1 MNQDITNLTLRQ
13 LQLEAARI
21 ISSMEATNDN
31 IYKFNKESRHDSTG
45 WYKAAITWYIKEY
58 GGLPSEVGP
67 GKDVEF
73 IYKEAE

>member
-1 MNQDITNLTLRQ
+1 MIDLDTLSLRV

-45 WYKAAITWYIKEY
+45 WYKAAITWYVKEY

-67 GKDVEF
+67 GKEVKF
-73 IYKEAE
+73 IYEQNE

>member
-1 MNQDITNLTLRQ
+1 
-13 LQLEAARI
+13 
-21 ISSMEATNDN
+21 MEATNDN

-67 GKDVEF
+67 GKEVQF
-73 IYKEAE
+73 IYEQNE

>member
-1 MNQDITNLTLRQ
+1 MIDLDTMPLRV

-21 ISSMEATNDN
+21 ISTMPATNDN

-45 WYKAAITWYIKEY
+45 WYKAAIKWYVQEY
-58 GGLPSEVGP
+58 GGLPSKVGP

-73 IYKEAE
+73 IYKEQE

>member
-1 MNQDITNLTLRQ
+1 MIDLDNMPLRV

-45 WYKAAITWYIKEY
+45 WYKAAIKWYIAEY
-58 GGLPSEVGP
+58 GGLPSEAGP
-67 GKDVEF
+67 GKDVSF
-73 IYKEAE
+73 IYKEVE

>member
-1 MNQDITNLTLRQ
+1 MIDLDTAPLRV

-45 WYKAAITWYIKEY
+45 WYKAAIKWYMNEY

-67 GKDVEF
+67 GKDVNF
-73 IYKEAE
+73 IYKESE

>member
-1 MNQDITNLTLRQ
+1 MIDLDTMPLRV

-45 WYKAAITWYIKEY
+45 WYKAAIKWYIAEY
-58 GGLPSEVGP
+58 GGLPSEAGP
-67 GKDVEF
+67 GKDVSF
-73 IYKEAE
+73 IYKEVE

>member
-1 MNQDITNLTLRQ
+1 MIDLDTMPLRM

-21 ISSMEATNDN
+21 ISTMPATNDN

-45 WYKAAITWYIKEY
+45 WYKAAIKWYINEY
-58 GGLPSEVGP
+58 GGLPSEIGP

-73 IYKEAE
+73 IYKEKE

>member
-1 MNQDITNLTLRQ
+1 MIDLDTMPLRV

-45 WYKAAITWYIKEY
+45 WYKAAIKWYINEY
-58 GGLPSEVGP
+58 GDLPSKTGP
-67 GKDVEF
+67 GKDIKFVYEQD
-73 IYKEAE
+73 E